1 MGSYAPQ
8 LFVRYMFKWTTLC
21 LVVCMPRKLVLYGN
35 SLVLSSLG
43 ASLKKRPAMTVVV
56 VDERRPD
63 ANDRLRSLQAD
74 VALVDLAATEAQ
86 VAFELCRLNPT
97 LLVVGVDLRDDRA
110 VLLIGGTAHVLS
122 NEEFV
127 RVLENGW
134 TDNLHKS

>member
-1 MGSYAPQ
+1 
-8 LFVRYMFKWTTLC
+8 
-21 LVVCMPRKLVLYGN
+21 
-35 SLVLSSLG
+35 
-43 ASLKKRPAMTVVV
+43 MTVVA